1 MYELKNFISYDV
13 VDNSKVFEVLSV
25 FSVYTT
31 SSESIMIP

>member
-1 MYELKNFISYDV
+1 MNEPENFINYDV

-25 FSVYTT
+25 ISVYTT